1 MLFSPAS
8 LVAINFAIFSG
19 IAIGS
24 VLNEGSHDSWT
35 MILSIL
41 GALIN
46 IFFWRHFSKKNLTIP
61 ETMETESFP
70 ERERLMEDLSD
81 EAERRRKLDRIE
93 RN

>member
-8 LVAINFAIFSG
+8 LVAINCAIFTG

-24 VLNEGSHDSWT
+24 ILNEGNDDSWT
-35 MILSIL
+35 VVLSIL
-41 GALIN
+41 GALVN
-46 IFFWRHFSKKNLTIP
+46 VFFWRHFSKKNLTNP
-61 ETMETESFP
+61 ETMETESSP

-81 EAERRRKLDRIE
+81 EAERRRKLNRIE